1 MDQSIDHL
9 RNWLDNLLAAAR
21 YRRVQDVCVKTLK
34 LARSEQDFSAESA
47 SLAGLAAAYH
57 HTGRYRDAR
66 TLADG
71 ALDYAERSGEPQLI
85 VDALCVLGKISHELQ
100 LEPYAALNRY
110 EEALSIARDAEYIR
124 GMARALTGMAAAH
137 LMLDN
142 HSDAQHA
149 AEAAIEMTK
158 AIGNAPIQY
167 EALAHYGGALL
178 HRHYMDQAINILKQA
193 YDLAQEAKFP
203 MIEAQAHIYM
213 SDAFAERDEDP
224 QSALTLLK
232 QALTLSEQHGYI
244 FMKVQT
250 LLQIGRIDMLWDDFA
265 EAGKHFD
272 GIIKLGET
280 CNAPMY
286 DALGSLYRGML
297 HDTMSAYH
305 TALDDFTRAEAIS
318 MVNHSPYY
326 QGQANRWMSL
336 MHSKLNDYSAAINRA
351 SIARSIFLS
360 VDDHTY
366 ARLMFFEMVWLHI
379 KQFTHRLLNIV
390 GVRKDQ

>member
-9 RNWLDNLLAAAR
+9 RTWLDNLLAAAR
-21 YRRVQDVCVKTLK
+21 YRRVQDVCVKTLR
-34 LARSEQDFSAESA
+34 LARSEQDISAESA
-47 SLAGLAAAYH
+47 SLVGLAAAYH
-57 HTGRYRDAR
+57 HTGRYHDAR
-66 TLADG
+66 TLAEG

-85 VDALCVLGKISHELQ
+85 ADALCIQGKISLELQ
-100 LEPYAALNRY
+100 IEPYAAISRY
-110 EEALSIARDAEYIR
+110 EEALEIARSGEYVR
-124 GMARALTGMAAAH
+124 GMASALTGMAVAH
-137 LMLDN
+137 LMLDS

-158 AIGNAPIQY
+158 AIGNAPMQY
-167 EALAHYGGALL
+167 EALTHYGGALL
-178 HRHYMDQAINILKQA
+178 HQHNVDEAVNILKQA

-213 SDAFAERDEDP
+213 SDAFAQRDSDP
-224 QSALTLLK
+224 RSALTLLK
-232 QALTLSEQHGYI
+232 QALTLSNNHGYVY
-244 FMKVQT
+244 MHLQT
-250 LLQIGRIDMLWDDFA
+250 LLQMGRIHMLWGEFT
-265 EAGKHFD
+265 EAGQHFD
-272 GIIKLGET
+272 DIIKLGEA

-297 HDTMSAYH
+297 HDAMSAYH

-336 MHSKLNDYSAAINRA
+336 MHSKLNDYNAAINRA

-366 ARLMFFEMVWLHI
+366 ARLMFFEMIWLHI
-379 KQFTHRLLNIV
+379 KQFTHRLLNLV